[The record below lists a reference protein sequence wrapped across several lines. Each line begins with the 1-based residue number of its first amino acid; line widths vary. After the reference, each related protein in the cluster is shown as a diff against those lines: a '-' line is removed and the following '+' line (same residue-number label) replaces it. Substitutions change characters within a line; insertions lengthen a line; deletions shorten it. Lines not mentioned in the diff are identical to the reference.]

1 MRVLIVGGGLTG
13 SELGRL
19 LCQEGQD
26 VTIIERRS
34 ENIARLQKDLP
45 QIKIIEGDGCEPT
58 VLERAGIRK
67 VDVVAAV
74 TGHDEDN
81 LVICLL
87 AKQEFRVRRT
97 LGRVNNAKNEWLFTR
112 EMGVD
117 VPVSGAHIMASL
129 MREEMATLEMAV
141 LLRLHQGDTVLVEDI
156 ITPNSPAIGQSVRE
170 LDLPPNAIL
179 VAIVRNDK
187 IIIPRGNVTLHA
199 GDHVLAL
206 TKSAERAKLAAAFS
220 QA

>member
-13 SELGRL
+13 SELARL
-19 LCQEGQD
+19 LLQEGQQ
-26 VTIIERRS
+26 VTVVERRD
-34 ENIARLQKDLP
+34 EVIARLQKEIPEAKVVL
-45 QIKIIEGDGCEPT
+45 GDGCEPG
-58 VLERAGIRK
+58 VLEQAGIRK
-67 VDVVAAV
+67 ADVVAAA

-81 LVICLL
+81 LVVCLL

-117 VPVSGAHIMASL
+117 VSVSGAHIMASL

-156 ITPNSPAIGQSVRE
+156 LSSESKAAGRQVRE
-170 LDLPPNAIL
+170 LDLPDNTILMAI
-179 VAIVRNDK
+179 IRDGK
-187 IIIPRGNVTLHA
+187 IIIARGNVHLQA

-206 TKSAERAKLAAAFS
+206 TKSAERAQLASALS
-220 QA
+220 